1 MHSVQSQP
9 DNRIPYSI
17 VVVTWQSAAELRQLL
32 DSITD
37 CLDITPEVIVVDNA
51 STDRPRSVLDEWSG
65 AGRFIGLDGNLGFG
79 TAANIGVEASTGET
93 VVLLNP
99 DTRLIDARLA
109 ELVRQAEHLGALVGP
124 RLLNTD
130 RTVQPSASG
139 PPAGVWPWIRAV
151 VPGGVAS
158 SAVKAYT
165 EPWRL
170 DRLTP
175 VTWLSG
181 ACIAARRSLLTA
193 LGPFDPAIH
202 LYAEDLDL
210 CLRAGK
216 AGIGSFFA
224 PRSCRVVH
232 HGYRSVSQLHEDQGA
247 VLRARNQRAVV
258 RRAYGERAERQA
270 WRAYRLNLALRLLSK
285 RILRRDVAR
294 DRREW
299 HAGQHAR
306 DVVELAPV
314 ESPARSTLTQNER

>member
-9 DNRIPYSI
+9 DDRIPYSI

-32 DSITD
+32 DSISA
-37 CLDITPEVIVVDNA
+37 CLDMAPEVIVVDNA
-51 STDRPRSVLDEWSG
+51 STDRPESVLDEWSG
-65 AGRFIGLDGNLGFG
+65 AGRLIGLEANVGFG

-99 DTRLIDARLA
+99 DTRLIDASLS
-109 ELVRQAEHLGALVGP
+109 ELVRQAGQLGALVGP

-130 RTVQPSASG
+130 GTLQPSASG
-139 PPAGVWPWIRAV
+139 PPAGIWPWIRAI
-151 VPGGVAS
+151 VPGWLAP
-158 SAVKAYT
+158 SAVKVHT

-170 DRLTP
+170 NRLTP

-216 AGIGSFFA
+216 AGIGSYFA

-232 HGYRSVSQLHEDQGA
+232 HGYRSVSQLHQDQGA
-247 VLRARNQRAVV
+247 VLRARNQRAVI
-258 RRAYGERAERQA
+258 RRVHGERAERHA

-285 RILRRDVAR
+285 RILRRDIAR
-294 DRREW
+294 DRCDW
-299 HAGQHAR
+299 HAARQAR
-306 DVVELAPV
+306 DVVEFAPTG
-314 ESPARSTLTQNER
+314 SPARSTLTQNRR